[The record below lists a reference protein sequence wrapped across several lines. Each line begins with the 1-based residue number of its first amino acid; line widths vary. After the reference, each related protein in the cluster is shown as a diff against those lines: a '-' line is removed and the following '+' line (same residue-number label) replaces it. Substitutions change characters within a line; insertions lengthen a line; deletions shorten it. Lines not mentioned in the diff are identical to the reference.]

1 MNTKRYVSVFVLA
14 MVMFSANAL
23 LNKKVTLQEK
33 EIEKVV
39 AVFDGY
45 DPSDGYAFLVKDE
58 VEGGEEVLYFTEI
71 TDEALKSV
79 NLQSDDL
86 IGKSFEVTYEITEYD
101 EEDEN
106 GYIETFETYTIVKIK
121 AL

>member
-1 MNTKRYVSVFVLA
+1 MNTKQYVSVFVLTI
-14 MVMFSANAL
+14 MMFSANAL
-23 LNKKVTLQEK
+23 LDKKVTLQEK

-45 DPSDGYAFLVKDE
+45 DPDNGYAFLVKDD
-58 VEGGEEVLYFTEI
+58 VEGDEEVLYFTEI

-79 NLQSDDL
+79 NLKSDEF
-86 IGKSFEVTYEITEYD
+86 IGKRYEITYEITEYD

-106 GYIETFETYTIVKIK
+106 GYVETFEEYTIVKIK

>member
-1 MNTKRYVSVFVLA
+1 MNTKQFVSFFVLA
-14 MVMFSANAL
+14 MLMFSANAL
-23 LNKKVTLQEK
+23 LDKKVILQEK

-45 DPSDGYAFLVKDE
+45 SPDDGYAFLVKDE
-58 VEGGEEVLYFTEI
+58 VEGDDEVLYFTEI
-71 TDEALKSV
+71 TDEVLKSV
-79 NLQSDDL
+79 NLKSDEF

-106 GYIETFETYTIVKIK
+106 GYIETFEKYTIVKVK
-121 AL
+121 PL